1 MTAERIYMR
10 HLRALKFCARG
21 SREFFQKHQL
31 DWSKFLREGIE
42 RDRLAGTGDAMAIKA
57 AEIADAENNNG

>member
-1 MTAERIYMR
+1 MPAERVYRR
-10 HLRALKFCARG
+10 HLCALKYCASG
-21 SREFFQKHQL
+21 SRAFFKKHEL